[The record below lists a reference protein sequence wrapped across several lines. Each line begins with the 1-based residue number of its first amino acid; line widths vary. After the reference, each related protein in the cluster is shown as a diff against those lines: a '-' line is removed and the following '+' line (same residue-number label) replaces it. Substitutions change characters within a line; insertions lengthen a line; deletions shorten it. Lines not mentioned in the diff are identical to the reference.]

1 MLLNFSTIIKH
12 FIYIHNIMHIISCTT
27 RIGFW
32 WIKNLNVWKKP
43 FSATILQSLSITSV
57 LRSRQLHGLLKLNVL
72 GFNIFISS
80 NSDLKEKLVMDFSP
94 LYLYHS
100 SDAFYYLWPLTGAS
114 WFPGLF
120 RTALNSALHINQISA
135 P

>member
-1 MLLNFSTIIKH
+1 MMILLFKKYLDMNTQDLRKSMLHIFVSPWSFYKYIYH
-12 FIYIHNIMHIISCTT
+12 FFYWEIT
-27 RIGFW
+27 
-32 WIKNLNVWKKP
+32 K
-43 FSATILQSLSITSV
+43 QSLSITSV